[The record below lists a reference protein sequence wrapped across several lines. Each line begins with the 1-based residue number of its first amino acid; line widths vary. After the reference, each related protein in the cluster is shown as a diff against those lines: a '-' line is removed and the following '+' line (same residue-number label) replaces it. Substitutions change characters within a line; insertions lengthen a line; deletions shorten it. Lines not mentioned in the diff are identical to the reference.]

1 MLGLIVSVL
10 FEIGGIYMSR
20 LDRLKMG
27 KVETKHFQQFNQL
40 LRYVFQV
47 TKKDLQMIGWEEREI
62 ALAKKPVLDQADVLG
77 WFDGEKLVSQLAV
90 YPFQVNIFGRSY
102 EMGGL
107 TGVGTYPEYANMGL
121 MYKLMRQAL
130 TDMRERKQSISYLF
144 PYSIPYYRRRGW
156 EIVSD
161 KMTFEVRD
169 VQLPKIKKVP
179 GYVERLNIEH
189 PDVRIVYKLFSS
201 KMHVGMLRNDLAWD
215 EYWRWDVDELTAAL
229 YYDSS
234 HKPQGYL
241 LYWISEDVLHI
252 KEMVYMNQEA
262 RIGLWNFIGAHFS
275 MVSKVVGNIF
285 MNEPLAFWLEDG
297 DINESISPY
306 FMARIVCAKQFISQY
321 PFKATGTDIQLTFML
336 DDPMVEWNQGTFTL
350 NVSPLGQGKLTQS
363 KEEPTFSLDI
373 QTLTTM
379 LLSYKRPSYLA
390 AISRLKGNAQ
400 VVEILENII
409 ERQTPYFSDYF

>member
-1 MLGLIVSVL
+1 
-10 FEIGGIYMSR
+10 MSR

-27 KVETKHFQQFNQL
+27 KVETKHFQQFNEL

-47 TKKDLQMIGWEEREI
+47 TKKDLQMVGWEEREI
-62 ALAKKPVLDQADVLG
+62 ALAKKPVLDQADVIG

-90 YPFQVNIFGRSY
+90 YPFQVNIFGRTF

-121 MYKLMRQAL
+121 MYKLMRQGLA
-130 TDMRERKQSISYLF
+130 DMQARKQSISYLF

-156 EIVSD
+156 EIISD

-169 VQLPKIKKVP
+169 VQLPKIRKVP

-189 PDVRIVYKLFSS
+189 SDVRTVYKLFSS
-201 KMHVGMLRNDLAWD
+201 KMHAAMIRNELAWD
-215 EYWRWDVDELTAAL
+215 EYWRWDVDELTAAV
-229 YYDSS
+229 YYDHT
-234 HKPQGYL
+234 HKPHGYL

-252 KEMVYMNQEA
+252 KEMVYMDEEA

-297 DINESISPY
+297 DIKETISPY
-306 FMARIVCAKQFISQY
+306 FMARIVDAKQFIEQY
-321 PFKATGTDIQLTFML
+321 PFRATGTERKITLL
-336 DDPMVEWNQGTFTL
+336 LEDPMLEWNQGIFTL
-350 NVSPLGQGKLTQS
+350 LVSGNGQGKFLQS
-363 KEEPTFSLDI
+363 EDNPAVSLDI

-390 AISRLKGNAQ
+390 AISRLKGDEAA
-400 VVEILENII
+400 VDILENII
-409 ERQTPYFSDYF
+409 ERQTPYFSDYY

>member
-1 MLGLIVSVL
+1 
-10 FEIGGIYMSR
+10 MSR

-27 KVETKHFQQFNQL
+27 KVETKHFQQFNEL

-47 TKKDLQMIGWEEREI
+47 TKKDLQMVGWEEREI

-121 MYKLMRQAL
+121 MYKLMGQAL
-130 TDMRERKQSISYLF
+130 ADMRERKQSISYLF

-252 KEMVYMNQEA
+252 KEMVYMKQEA

-297 DINESISPY
+297 DINETISPY
-306 FMARIVCAKQFISQY
+306 FMARIVCVKQFISLY

-336 DDPMVEWNQGTFTL
+336 EDPMLGWNQGTFTL
-350 NVSPLGQGKLTQS
+350 NVSPLGQGKLIQS

>member
-1 MLGLIVSVL
+1 
-10 FEIGGIYMSR
+10 MSR

-27 KVETKHFQQFNQL
+27 KVETKHFQEFNEL

-47 TKKDLQMIGWEEREI
+47 TKKDLQMVGWEEREI
-62 ALAKKPVLDQADVLG
+62 ALAKKPVIDQADVLG

-90 YPFQVNIFGRSY
+90 YPFQVNIFGKSF

-130 TDMRERKQSISYLF
+130 ADMRERKQSISYLF

-297 DINESISPY
+297 DIKETISPY
-306 FMARIVCAKQFISQY
+306 FMARIVCVKQFIAQY
-321 PFKATGTDIQLTFML
+321 PFKATGKDIQLTFML
-336 DDPMVEWNQGTFTL
+336 EDPMLEWNQGIFTL
-350 NVSPLGQGKLTQS
+350 NVNVNGQGELKQS
-363 KEEPTFSLDI
+363 NNAPTISLDI

-390 AISRLKGNAQ
+390 AISRLKGNTQ
-400 VVEILENII
+400 DVEILENMI
-409 ERQTPYFSDYF
+409 ERQTPYFSDYY

>member
-1 MLGLIVSVL
+1 
-10 FEIGGIYMSR
+10 MSR

-27 KVETKHFQQFNQL
+27 KVEIKHFQQFNEL

-47 TKKDLQMIGWEEREI
+47 TKKDLQMVGWEEREI
-62 ALAKKPVLDQADVLG
+62 ALAKKPVLDLADVLG

-90 YPFQVNIFGRSY
+90 YPFQVNIFGRTF

-130 TDMRERKQSISYLF
+130 ADMQQRKQSISYLF

-156 EIVSD
+156 EIISD
-161 KMTFEVRD
+161 KMTFEVKD
-169 VQLPKIKKVP
+169 VQLPKIRKVP

-189 PDVRIVYKLFSS
+189 PDVRMVYKLFSS
-201 KMHVGMLRNDLAWD
+201 KMHAAMLRTDLAWD
-215 EYWRWDVDELTAAL
+215 EYWRWDVDELTAAV
-229 YYDSS
+229 YYNSS
-234 HKPQGYL
+234 HQPQGYL

-252 KEMVYMNQEA
+252 KEMIYIDQEA

-297 DINESISPY
+297 DIKETISPY
-306 FMARIVCAKQFISQY
+306 FMARIVDVQQFISQY
-321 PFKATGTDIQLTFML
+321 PFIATGTDIKLTFGL
-336 DDPMVEWNQGTFTL
+336 EDPMLEWNQGIFTL
-350 NVSPLGQGKLTQS
+350 EVSAEGKGKLSQS
-363 KEEPTFSLDI
+363 GGQPDFSLDI
-373 QTLTTM
+373 QSLTTM
-379 LLSYKRPSYLA
+379 LLSYKRPTYLA
-390 AISRLKGNAQ
+390 AISRLSSDEKSLG
-400 VVEILENII
+400 ILEKII
-409 ERQTPYFSDYF
+409 ERKTPYFSDYF

>member
-1 MLGLIVSVL
+1 LKR
-10 FEIGGIYMSR
+10 GGIGMSR

-27 KVETKHFQQFNQL
+27 KVETKHFQQFNEL

-47 TKKDLQMIGWEEREI
+47 TKKDLQMVGWEEREI

-90 YPFQVNIFGRSY
+90 YPFQVNIFGKSF

-130 TDMRERKQSISYLF
+130 AEMQQRKQSITYLF

-156 EIVSD
+156 EIISD

-189 PDVRIVYKLFSS
+189 SDIRQVYKLFSS
-201 KMHVGMLRNDLAWD
+201 EMHAAMLRNDLAWD
-215 EYWRWDVDELTAAL
+215 EYWRWDVDELTAAV

-234 HKPQGYL
+234 HNPQGYL

-252 KEMVYMNQEA
+252 KEMIYMNQEA

-297 DINESISPY
+297 DIKETISPY
-306 FMARIVCAKQFISQY
+306 FMARIVCVKQFIEQY
-321 PFKATGTDIQLTFML
+321 PFRAIGSDIQLTFML
-336 DDPMVEWNQGTFTL
+336 EDPMLEWNQGTFTL
-350 NVSPLGQGKLTQS
+350 HVNGDGQGELVRS
-363 KEEPTFSLDI
+363 DNDVPTISLDI

-400 VVEILENII
+400 DVETLENLID
-409 ERQTPYFSDYF
+409 RQTPYFSDYY

>member
-1 MLGLIVSVL
+1 MENVIFKGILIRYKANNIVRSLSDFVEV
-10 FEIGGIYMSR
+10 FGMSR
-20 LDRLKMG
+20 IDRLKMG
-27 KVETKHFQQFNQL
+27 NVETKHFQQFNQL

-47 TKKDLQMIGWEEREI
+47 TKRDLQMVGWEEREI

-90 YPFQVNIFGRSY
+90 YPFNVNIFGRTF

-130 TDMRERKQSISYLF
+130 ADMKQRKQSISYLF

-156 EIVSD
+156 EIISD
-161 KMTFEVRD
+161 KMTFEVKD
-169 VQLPKIKKVP
+169 VQLPKLKKVP

-189 PDVRIVYKLFSS
+189 LDVRTVYKLFSS
-201 KMHVGMLRNDLAWD
+201 KMHAAMIRNDLAWD
-215 EYWRWDVDELTAAL
+215 EYWRWDVDELTAAV
-229 YYDSS
+229 YYDET
-234 HKPQGYL
+234 HQPNGYL

-252 KEMVYMNQEA
+252 KEMIYIDQEA

-297 DINESISPY
+297 DIKETISPY
-306 FMARIVCAKQFISQY
+306 FMARIVDAKQFISQY
-321 PFKATGTDIQLTFML
+321 PFRATGTEIELTFQL
-336 DDPMVEWNQGTFTL
+336 EDPMLEWNQGIY
-350 NVSPLGQGKLTQS
+350 KLDGFCGWS
-363 KEEPTFSLDI
+363 REIYFKVKINRISL
-373 QTLTTM
+373 
-379 LLSYKRPSYLA
+379 
-390 AISRLKGNAQ
+390 
-400 VVEILENII
+400 
-409 ERQTPYFSDYF
+409 

>member
-1 MLGLIVSVL
+1 
-10 FEIGGIYMSR
+10 MSR

-27 KVETKHFQQFNQL
+27 KVETKHFQQFNEL

-47 TKKDLQMIGWEEREI
+47 TKKDLQMVGWEEREI
-62 ALAKKPVLDQADVLG
+62 ALAKKPVLDQADVIG

-90 YPFQVNIFGRSY
+90 YPFQVNIFGRTF

-121 MYKLMRQAL
+121 MYKLLRQGLA
-130 TDMRERKQSISYLF
+130 DMQARKQSISYLF

-156 EIVSD
+156 EIISD

-169 VQLPKIKKVP
+169 VQLPKIRKVP

-189 PDVRIVYKLFSS
+189 SDVRTVYKLFSS
-201 KMHVGMLRNDLAWD
+201 KMHAAMIRNELAWD
-215 EYWRWDVDELTAAL
+215 EYWRWDVDELTAAV
-229 YYDSS
+229 YYDHT
-234 HKPQGYL
+234 HKPHGYL

-252 KEMVYMNQEA
+252 KEMVYMDEEA

-297 DINESISPY
+297 DIKETISPY
-306 FMARIVCAKQFISQY
+306 FMARIVDAKQFIEQY
-321 PFKATGTDIQLTFML
+321 PFRATGIERKVTLL
-336 DDPMVEWNQGTFTL
+336 LEDPMLEWNQGIFTL
-350 NVSPLGQGKLTQS
+350 IVSGNGQGKLIQS
-363 KEEPTFSLDI
+363 EDNPAVSLDI

-390 AISRLKGNAQ
+390 AISRLKGDEAA
-400 VVEILENII
+400 VDILENLI
-409 ERQTPYFSDYF
+409 ERQTPYFSDYY

>member
-1 MLGLIVSVL
+1 
-10 FEIGGIYMSR
+10 MSR

-27 KVETKHFQQFNQL
+27 KVETKHFQQFNEL

-47 TKKDLQMIGWEEREI
+47 TKKDLQMVGWEEREI
-62 ALAKKPVLDQADVLG
+62 ALAKKPVLEQADVIG

-90 YPFQVNIFGRSY
+90 YPFQVNIFGRTF

-130 TDMRERKQSISYLF
+130 ADMQQRKQSISYLF

-156 EIVSD
+156 EMISD

-169 VQLPKIKKVP
+169 VQLPKRKKVS
-179 GYVERLNIEH
+179 GYVERLHIDH
-189 PDVRIVYKLFSS
+189 SDVRTVYKLFSS
-201 KMHVGMLRNDLAWD
+201 KMHAAMIRNELAWD
-215 EYWRWDVDELTAAL
+215 EYWRWDVDELTAAV
-229 YYDSS
+229 YYDHT
-234 HKPQGYL
+234 HKPHGYL

-252 KEMVYMNQEA
+252 KEMVYMDQEA

-297 DINESISPY
+297 DIKETISPY
-306 FMARIVCAKQFISQY
+306 FMARIVDAQQFIEQY
-321 PFKATGTDIQLTFML
+321 PFKATGTERKLTFKL
-336 DDPMVEWNQGTFTL
+336 EDPMLEWNQGIFTL
-350 NVSPLGQGKLTQS
+350 YVSRDGQGKCIQS
-363 KEEPTFSLDI
+363 EDIPAFSLDI

-390 AISRLKGNAQ
+390 SISRLKGNDAA
-400 VVEILENII
+400 VEVLENII
-409 ERQTPYFSDYF
+409 ELQTPYFSDYY

>member
-1 MLGLIVSVL
+1 MG
-10 FEIGGIYMSR
+10 R

-27 KVETKHFQQFNQL
+27 NVETKHFQQFNQL

-47 TKKDLQMIGWEEREI
+47 TKMDLQMVGWEEREI
-62 ALAKKPVLDQADVLG
+62 ALAKKPVLDKADVLG

-90 YPFQVNIFGRSY
+90 YPFKVNIFGRTF

-130 TDMRERKQSISYLF
+130 SDMQQRKQSISYLF

-156 EIVSD
+156 EIISD

-189 PDVRIVYKLFSS
+189 PDVRTVYTLFSS
-201 KMHVGMLRNDLAWD
+201 KMHAAMMRNDLAWD
-215 EYWRWDVDELTAAL
+215 EYWRWDVDELTAAV
-229 YYDSS
+229 YFDAS
-234 HKPQGYL
+234 HQPQGYL

-252 KEMVYMNQEA
+252 KEMIHINQEA
-262 RIGLWNFIGAHFS
+262 RIGLWNFISAHFS

-285 MNEPLAFWLEDG
+285 MNEPLAFWLEEG
-297 DINESISPY
+297 DIKETISPY
-306 FMARIVCAKQFISQY
+306 FMARIVDVKQFISQY
-321 PFKATGTDIQLTFML
+321 PFRALGTDIQLTFRL
-336 DDPMVEWNQGTFTL
+336 DDPMLEWNQGIFTL
-350 NVSPLGQGKLTQS
+350 HVSAEGRGELKQS
-363 KEEPTFSLDI
+363 SIDPTASIDI

-379 LLSYKRPSYLA
+379 LLSYKRPAYLA
-390 AISRLKGNAQ
+390 AISRLNSDEKT
-400 VVEILENII
+400 VELFEKII

>member
-1 MLGLIVSVL
+1 
-10 FEIGGIYMSR
+10 MSR

-27 KVETKHFQQFNQL
+27 NVETKHFQQFNQL

-47 TKKDLQMIGWEEREI
+47 TKKDLQMVGWEEREI

-90 YPFQVNIFGRSY
+90 YPFNVNIFGRTF

-121 MYKLMRQAL
+121 MYKLMGQAL
-130 TDMRERKQSISYLF
+130 ADMKQRKQSISYLF

-156 EIVSD
+156 EIISD
-161 KMTFEVRD
+161 KMTFEVKD
-169 VQLPKIKKVP
+169 VQLPKLKKVP

-189 PDVRIVYKLFSS
+189 LDVRKVYQLISS
-201 KMHVGMLRNDLAWD
+201 KMHAAMIRNDLAWD
-215 EYWRWDVDELTAAL
+215 EYWRWDVDELTAAV
-229 YYDSS
+229 YYDET
-234 HKPQGYL
+234 HEPNGYL

-252 KEMVYMNQEA
+252 KEMIYIDQEA

-297 DINESISPY
+297 DIKETISPY
-306 FMARIVCAKQFISQY
+306 FMARIVDATQFISHY
-321 PFKATGTDIQLTFML
+321 PFRATGTEIQLTFKL
-336 DDPMVEWNQGTFTL
+336 EDPMLEWNQGIFKL
-350 NVSPLGQGKLTQS
+350 HVSADGHGELYLS
-363 KEEPTFSLDI
+363 KDQPDFSLDI

-379 LLSYKRPSYLA
+379 LFSYKRPAYLA
-390 AISRLKGNAQ
+390 AISRLKSDEKT
-400 VVEILENII
+400 VEILEKVI

>member
-1 MLGLIVSVL
+1 
-10 FEIGGIYMSR
+10 MSR
-20 LDRLKMG
+20 LDRLTMG
-27 KVETKHFQQFNQL
+27 KVETKHFQQFNEL

-47 TKKDLQMIGWEEREI
+47 TKKDLQMVGWEEREI

-90 YPFQVNIFGRSY
+90 YPFQVNIFGKSF

-121 MYKLMRQAL
+121 MYKLLRQAL
-130 TDMRERKQSISYLF
+130 ADMRQRKQSISYLF

-156 EIVSD
+156 EIISD

-189 PDVRIVYKLFSS
+189 PDVNIVYKLFSS
-201 KMHVGMLRNDLAWD
+201 KMHVAMLRNDLAWE
-215 EYWRWDVDELTAAL
+215 EYWRWDVDELTAAV

-297 DINESISPY
+297 DINETISPY
-306 FMARIVCAKQFISQY
+306 FMARIVCAQQFITHY
-321 PFKATGTDIQLTFML
+321 PFKATGSDIKLTFML
-336 DDPMVEWNQGTFTL
+336 EDPMLEWNQGTFTL
-350 NVSPLGQGKLTQS
+350 IVSGDGQGELIQS
-363 KEEPTFSLDI
+363 KDVPTISLDI

-390 AISRLKGNAQ
+390 AISRLKGNVQ
-400 VVEILENII
+400 DVQILENII
-409 ERQTPYFSDYF
+409 ERQTPYFSDYY

>member
-1 MLGLIVSVL
+1 
-10 FEIGGIYMSR
+10 MSR

-47 TKKDLQMIGWEEREI
+47 TKKDLQMVGWEEREI

-90 YPFQVNIFGRSY
+90 YPFKVNIFGRTV

-130 TDMRERKQSISYLF
+130 ADMQQRKQSISYLF

-156 EIVSD
+156 EIISD
-161 KMTFEVRD
+161 KMTFEVKD
-169 VQLPKIKKVP
+169 VQLPKRKKVP
-179 GYVERLNIEH
+179 GYVERLSIEH
-189 PDVRIVYKLFSS
+189 PDVITVYQLFSS
-201 KMHVGMLRNDLAWD
+201 KMHAAMIRNELAWD
-215 EYWRWDVDELTAAL
+215 EYWRWDVDELTAAV
-229 YYDSS
+229 YYDGT
-234 HKPQGYL
+234 HQPLGYL

-252 KEMVYMNQEA
+252 KEIIYINQEA

-285 MNEPLAFWLEDG
+285 MNEPLSFWLEDA
-297 DINESISPY
+297 DIKETISPY
-306 FMARIVCAKQFISQY
+306 FMARIVDAEQFISQY
-321 PFKATGTDIQLTFML
+321 PFRATGTDIELTFRL
-336 DDPMVEWNQGTFTL
+336 DDPMLEWNQGIFTL
-350 NVSPLGQGKLTQS
+350 HVSPEGQGELLQS
-363 KEEPTFSLDI
+363 KDQPAFSIDI

-379 LLSYKRPSYLA
+379 LLSYKRPTYLV
-390 AISRLKGNAQ
+390 AISRLNSDQKS
-400 VVEILENII
+400 VDILEKVINM
-409 ERQTPYFSDYF
+409 QTPYFSDYF

>member
-1 MLGLIVSVL
+1 
-10 FEIGGIYMSR
+10 MSR

-27 KVETKHFQQFNQL
+27 TVETRHFQQFNEL

-47 TKKDLQMIGWEEREI
+47 TKKDLQMVGWEEREI
-62 ALAKKPVLDQADVLG
+62 ALAKKPVLEQADVIG

-90 YPFQVNIFGRSY
+90 YPFQVNIFGRTF

-121 MYKLMRQAL
+121 MYKLMKQAL
-130 TDMRERKQSISYLF
+130 ADMQQRKQSISYLF

-156 EIVSD
+156 EIISD

-179 GYVERLNIEH
+179 GYVERLDIEH
-189 PDVRIVYKLFSS
+189 SDVRTVYKLFSDT
-201 KMHVGMLRNDLAWD
+201 MHAAMIRNDLAWD
-215 EYWRWDVDELTAAL
+215 EYWRWDVDELTAAV
-229 YYDSS
+229 YYD
-234 HKPQGYL
+234 HTHQPNGYL

-252 KEMVYMNQEA
+252 KEMVYLDQEA

-285 MNEPLAFWLEDG
+285 MNEPLAFWLEEG
-297 DINESISPY
+297 DIKETISPY
-306 FMARIVCAKQFISQY
+306 FMARIVDAKQFIEQY
-321 PFKATGTDIQLTFML
+321 PFIATGKERKITFKL
-336 DDPMVEWNQGTFTL
+336 EDPMLEWNQGTFTL
-350 NVSPLGQGKLTQS
+350 CVSGDGQGNLIESNATPALS
-363 KEEPTFSLDI
+363 FDI

-379 LLSYKRPSYLA
+379 LLSYKRPAYLA
-390 AISRLKGNAQ
+390 SILRIKGDEQA
-400 VVEILENII
+400 VEVLENII
-409 ERQTPYFSDYF
+409 GRQTPYFSDYY

>member
-1 MLGLIVSVL
+1 
-10 FEIGGIYMSR
+10 MSR

-27 KVETKHFQQFNQL
+27 KVETKHFQQFNEL

-47 TKKDLQMIGWEEREI
+47 TKKDLQMVGWEEPEI
-62 ALAKKPVLDQADVLG
+62 ALAKKPVLDQADVIG

-90 YPFQVNIFGRSY
+90 YPFQVNIFGRTF

-121 MYKLMRQAL
+121 MNKLMRQAL
-130 TDMRERKQSISYLF
+130 ADMQQRKQSISYLF

-156 EIVSD
+156 EIISD

-169 VQLPKIKKVP
+169 VQLPKIRKVP

-189 PDVRIVYKLFSS
+189 SDVRTVYKLFAS
-201 KMHVGMLRNDLAWD
+201 KMHAAMIRNDLAWD
-215 EYWRWDVDELTAAL
+215 EYWRWDVDELTAAV
-229 YYDSS
+229 YYD
-234 HKPQGYL
+234 HTHRPHGYL
-241 LYWISEDVLHI
+241 LYWISEDTLHI
-252 KEMVYMNQEA
+252 KEMVYMDQEA
-262 RIGLWNFIGAHFS
+262 RIGLWNFIAAHFS

-297 DINESISPY
+297 DIKETVSPY
-306 FMARIVCAKQFISQY
+306 FMARIVDAKQFIEQY
-321 PFKATGTDIQLTFML
+321 QFNATGTERKLTL
-336 DDPMVEWNQGTFTL
+336 KLEDPMLEWNQGIFTL
-350 NVSPLGQGKLTQS
+350 YVSGDGQGNCMKSEDT
-363 KEEPTFSLDI
+363 PDVSLDI

-390 AISRLKGNAQ
+390 AISRIKGDEQA
-400 VVEILENII
+400 VEVLENII
-409 ERQTPYFSDYF
+409 GRQTPYFSDYY